1 MVLSNEL
8 ISSLVKLTKDK
19 PSVKSDSGL
28 FATVVKY
35 NGEDYVKLD
44 GSEVMTPVISTTE
57 VKEDDR
63 VLVDIKDHTAI
74 VTGNITDPAASGVKV
89 KEVSD
94 QISDFEIVIADK
106 VNTEELNAQIGRI
119 DQLVS
124 DNVVIRDSL
133 TASKADISDLQA
145 DYVTVSGKLTAAEAE
160 IKVLDTEKI
169 TAEQADLKYAT
180 IENLNATNAD
190 IYNLE
195 ATYGDFEVLTT
206 NKFNAIDATI
216 ENLDAT
222 YATITDVNIERARID
237 DLEAN
242 QADIDSLTSEVADI
256 NTLIFGSATGNV
268 IQSSFANAV
277 VAQLGNAQIK
287 SAMIESLSAD
297 KIAAGD
303 IITNNVRVM
312 SEDGSLIISDETM
325 QISDENRVR
334 VQIGKDAS
342 GDYSINVWDANGKLM
357 FSEGGITDNAIK
369 TAIIRNDMVSDS
381 ANISAHKLDINSLF
395 TVINEDG
402 TNTIKAS
409 QIYLDDE
416 QQRLDLA
423 FTEMSGDV
431 SSQGTQLSVVQGQI
445 SSKIWQQDIDIVAD
459 DVETLT
465 TQYSALDQTMDSVLV
480 TVASHTS
487 ELEDKADKT
496 SVTAVEDVVSKL
508 EVNLTG
514 FQTTVSNTY
523 ATKIEVKDSIDDI
536 EVGGKNLIRNSNF
549 ANGKNYWI
557 ISQVTAEVITDDTFD
572 QCLKFSAETADSD
585 HRIYPDTVG
594 NFSHASQKEYTLSF
608 WAKADEETS
617 IQSNVAINNNIVSH
631 QLTTEWNKYAITYT
645 TTTYGSLTFRPN
657 YAGVAIY
664 LANVKLELG
673 NKATD
678 WTPAPED
685 LVTEVTLA
693 KTEAKITQNAN
704 SITAAVNRISTNEKS
719 ISTLTQTS
727 DGLTSKVTKAQ
738 NDIDS
743 LEVGGRNLIVLSSL
757 QDGYRIGAN
766 GEGYSSEL
774 SSLTSDI
781 LVRPGE
787 ELTYTVYGV
796 HADAG
801 DTYFQLSFFTEDGT
815 FISRPVMSQATTT
828 KEKTSWIVS
837 IPENAVTAK
846 AAFPTSIKDKIKL
859 EYGNKATDW
868 TPAPEDLGTIVD
880 VDNAQ
885 STADSAIARVTD
897 AESLIQQ
904 LANEITTIVTS
915 GEASSIMTQTENGW
929 VFNISGITNNLN
941 RVSEGLDSLV
951 NEVGDTNSSVS
962 VLEQA
967 VNDLGVL
974 ANYVKITTDGEQP
987 CIELGTGNS
996 DFKLLITNTDIRFME
1011 GSSVIAYIN
1020 NQTLHITKAIIEEEL
1035 QQGQFIWKVRSNGN
1049 LGLQWKGGN
1058 G

>member
-74 VTGNITDPAASGVKV
+74 VTGNITDPAASGTKV
-89 KEVSD
+89 KEVGD

-145 DYVTVSGKLTAAEAE
+145 DYVTVSGKLTAVEAE

-195 ATYGDFEVLTT
+195 ATYGYFEVLAT

-222 YATITDVNIERARID
+222 YATITDVSIERARID

-297 KIAAGD
+297 KITAGD

-334 VQIGKDAS
+334 VQIGKDTS

-465 TQYSALDQTMDSVLV
+465 TKYSALDQTMDSVLV

-496 SVTAVEDVVSKL
+496 SVTAVEDTVSKL

-557 ISQVTAEVITDDTFD
+557 ISQVNAEVITDDTFD

-631 QLTTEWNKYAITYT
+631 QLTTEWKKYAITYT

-719 ISTLTQTS
+719 ISTLTQTA

-757 QDGYRIGAN
+757 QDGYRMETN
-766 GEGYSSEL
+766 GEGYNSAL

-796 HADAG
+796 HTDDG

-828 KEKTSWIVS
+828 KEKTSWTVS

-929 VFNISGITNNLN
+929 VFNISGITDNLN

-951 NEVGDTNSSVS
+951 NEVGDTNSAVS

-1035 QQGQFIWKVRSNGN
+1035 QQGKFVWKVRSNGN

>member
-28 FATVVKY
+28 FATVVKH

-74 VTGNITDPAASGVKV
+74 VTGNITDPAASGTKV
-89 KEVSD
+89 KEVGD

-145 DYVTVSGKLTAAEAE
+145 DYVTVSGKLTAVEAE

-180 IENLNATNAD
+180 IKNLNATNAD
-190 IYNLE
+190 IHNLE
-195 ATYGDFEVLTT
+195 ATYGDFEVLAT
-206 NKFNAIDATI
+206 NKFNAVDATI
-216 ENLDAT
+216 KNLDAT
-222 YATITDVNIERARID
+222 YATITDVDIERARID

-297 KIAAGD
+297 KITAGD

-334 VQIGKDAS
+334 VQIGKDAY

-431 SSQGTQLSVVQGQI
+431 SSQGTQLSVIQGHI

-496 SVTAVEDVVSKL
+496 SVTAVEDTVSKL

-557 ISQVTAEVITDDTFD
+557 ISQVNAEVITDDTFD

-631 QLTTEWNKYAITYT
+631 QLTTEWKKYAITYT

-719 ISTLTQTS
+719 ISTLTQTA

-757 QDGYRIGAN
+757 QDGYRMETN
-766 GEGYSSEL
+766 GEGYNSAL

-796 HADAG
+796 HTDDG
-801 DTYFQLSFFTEDGT
+801 DTYFQLSFFAEDGT

-828 KEKTSWIVS
+828 KEKTSWTVS

-929 VFNISGITNNLN
+929 VFNISGITDNLN

-951 NEVGDTNSSVS
+951 NEVGDTNSAVS

-1035 QQGQFIWKVRSNGN
+1035 QQGKFVWKVRSNGN

>member
-74 VTGNITDPAASGVKV
+74 VTGNITDPAASGTKV
-89 KEVSD
+89 KEVGD

-145 DYVTVSGKLTAAEAE
+145 DYVTVSGKLTAVEAE

-169 TAEQADLKYAT
+169 TAGQADLKYAT

-190 IYNLE
+190 IHNLE

-216 ENLDAT
+216 ENLNTT
-222 YATITDVNIERARID
+222 YATITDVDIERARID

-297 KIAAGD
+297 KITAGD

-312 SEDGSLIISDETM
+312 SEDGSLIITDETM

-342 GDYSINVWDANGKLM
+342 GDYSINVWDATGNLM
-357 FSEGGITDNAIK
+357 FSEGGITDDAIK

-409 QIYLDDE
+409 QVYLDDE

-431 SSQGTQLSVVQGQI
+431 SSHGTQLSVVQGQI

-608 WAKADEETS
+608 WAKADEETT

-631 QLTTEWNKYAITYT
+631 QLTTEWKKYVITYT
-645 TTTYGSLTFRPN
+645 TATYGSLTFRPN

-719 ISTLTQTS
+719 ISTLTQTA

-757 QDGYRIGAN
+757 QDGYRMGSN
-766 GEGYSSEL
+766 GEGYSSVL

-796 HADAG
+796 HTDAG

>member
-74 VTGNITDPAASGVKV
+74 VTGNITDPAASGTKV

-145 DYVTVSGKLTAAEAE
+145 DYVTVSGKLTAVEAE

-190 IYNLE
+190 IHNLE

-222 YATITDVNIERARID
+222 YATITDVDIERARID

-277 VAQLGNAQIK
+277 VAQLGDAQIK

-297 KIAAGD
+297 KITAGD

-342 GDYSINVWDANGKLM
+342 GDYSINVWDANGNLM
-357 FSEGGITDNAIK
+357 FSEGGITDDAIK

-594 NFSHASQKEYTLSF
+594 NFSHASNTEYTLSF

-617 IQSNVAINNNIVSH
+617 IQSNVANNNNIVIH
-631 QLTTEWNKYAITYT
+631 QLTTEWKKYAITYT
-645 TTTYGSLTFRPN
+645 TVTYGSLTFRPN

-704 SITAAVNRISTNEKS
+704 SITAAVNRISTNEKT
-719 ISTLTQTS
+719 ISTLTQTA
-727 DGLTSKVTKAQ
+727 DGLTTKVTKAQ

-757 QDGYRIGAN
+757 QDGYRMEAN
-766 GEGYSSEL
+766 GEGYSSVL

-796 HADAG
+796 HTDAG
-801 DTYFQLSFFTEDGT
+801 DTYFQLSFFAEDGT

-828 KEKTSWIVS
+828 KEKTSWTVS

-929 VFNISGITNNLN
+929 VFNISGITDNLN

-951 NEVGDTNSSVS
+951 NEVGDTNSAVS

-1035 QQGQFIWKVRSNGN
+1035 QQGQFVWKVRSNGN